1 MGALRA
7 LLTVE
12 AATFALSVLAL
23 RPKSEYSELDEDESQ
38 APYDPNGKPER

>member
-7 LLTVE
+7 LLKAEMT
-12 AATFALSVLAL
+12 TCALPMLVL

>member
-1 MGALRA
+1 MWVGA
-7 LLTVE
+7 E
-12 AATFALSVLAL
+12 AEGATCASPVLAL

>member
-1 MGALRA
+1 MRHGSRECGRSNA
-7 LLTVE
+7 LLT
-12 AATFALSVLAL
+12 SVDL

>member
-1 MGALRA
+1 M
-7 LLTVE
+7 LTC
-12 AATFALSVLAL
+12 FDL